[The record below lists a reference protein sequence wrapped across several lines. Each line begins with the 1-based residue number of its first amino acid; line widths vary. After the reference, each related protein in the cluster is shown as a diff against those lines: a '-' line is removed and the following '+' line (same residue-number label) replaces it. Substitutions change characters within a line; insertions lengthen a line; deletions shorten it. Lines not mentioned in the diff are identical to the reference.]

1 MYTLVIFLTIMS
13 LTHAQNYARD
23 QCAVIDPP
31 TYEETDINVIYSNE
45 PPKEIKP
52 NDIVLMSNVFE
63 SNVYQKLLDE
73 IDMDALKLWHIDT
86 HYIQDFHRF
95 WRSETFDTVIKYIVD
110 TFNLDLAKAN
120 VRCNFFNDT
129 NQWKPYHH
137 DKLFPPNLL
146 SVSASFG
153 HTRRLS
159 FRSVKSKE
167 TISFHLEDGSLLLFG
182 RAINLNYEH
191 SILRETDYKTGGRF
205 SIVIW
210 QD

>member
-1 MYTLVIFLTIMS
+1 MYILLLLIFPII
-13 LTHAQNYARD
+13 THADILHD
-23 QCAVIDPP
+23 QCAAIEPP
-31 TYEETDINVIYSNE
+31 TYDETDINVIYSVNK

-52 NDIVLMSNVFE
+52 NDIVIMSNRFE
-63 SNVYQKLLDE
+63 SNVYHKLIDE
-73 IDMDALKLWHIDT
+73 IDMDALKLWHTDT
-86 HYIQDFHRF
+86 HYIQDYESF
-95 WRSETFDTVIKYIVD
+95 WRSATFDNVVRYIVD
-110 TFNLDLAKAN
+110 TFNLDLTTCT
-120 VRCNFFNDT
+120 VRCNFYNDT

-137 DKLFPPNLL
+137 DNHPKFA
-146 SVSASFG
+146 VSASFG

-191 SILRETDYKTGGRF
+191 GILREKDYKTDGRF

-210 QD
+210 QNY